1 MAENR
6 KSKSERAAA
15 EAKTKL
21 RRLLETETELEAALK
36 ETRRDAKAR
45 IESARAAAEER
56 IRMLEAQL
64 VSDDEQLRAEIAL
77 ERDETINSIREQAR
91 ADTERLDGLDASK
104 LDELARHVV
113 DLLIGRQGSGGRQ

>member
-1 MAENR
+1 MAEHRN
-6 KSKSERAAA
+6 SKSERAAA

-56 IRMLEAQL
+56 VRMLEAQL
-64 VSDDEQLRAEIAL
+64 ASEDEQLRAEIAL
-77 ERDETINSIREQAR
+77 ERDETINSIREHAR
-91 ADTERLDGLDASK
+91 TDTERLDNLDASK

-113 DLLIGRQGSGGRQ
+113 DLLIGRQESGGRH

>member
-6 KSKSERAAA
+6 NSKNERAAA

-21 RRLLETETELEAALK
+21 RRLLETETQLEAALK
-36 ETRRDAKAR
+36 ETRLDAKAR

-56 IRMLEAQL
+56 VRMLEAQL
-64 VSDDEQLRAEIAL
+64 VSEDEQLRAEIAL
-77 ERDETINSIREQAR
+77 ERDETINSIREHAR
-91 ADTERLDGLDASK
+91 TDTERLDNLDASK

-113 DLLIGRQGSGGRQ
+113 DLLIGRQESGGRH